1 MMCVT
6 GFLGSHWLPG
16 DTATFMNLGSSKE
29 NEKALRKPGQ
39 IDSGILET
47 REEIQEGAGDP

>member
-1 MMCVT
+1 MCVT